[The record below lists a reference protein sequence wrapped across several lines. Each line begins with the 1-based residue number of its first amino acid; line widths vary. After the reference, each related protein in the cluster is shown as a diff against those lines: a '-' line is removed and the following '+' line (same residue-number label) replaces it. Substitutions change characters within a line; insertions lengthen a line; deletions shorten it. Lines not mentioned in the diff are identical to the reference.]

1 MELEERIM
9 ERKRILHIRDS
20 GGLFGGESVILT
32 LAKNIDR
39 SLFHMKLLC
48 MRRPDG
54 RSEPFIAAARET
66 GIDVDILDV
75 RGRFD
80 HRAISNLRSYL
91 KKNRIELIHTHDFKS
106 DFYGLISACSLDIRK
121 ISTAHGS
128 TRDSLLKRLYLL
140 FDEQIVYRCF
150 DRIIAVS
157 EDLRARLS
165 SKLIPRDRIELI
177 QNGVDMDLL
186 DRRDGGSD
194 VDIELPAEPETKVFA
209 VIGRLY
215 PDKGHALF
223 LEAFAQLARDHKDVF
238 CVIVGDGPER
248 ESINKRIKASGLG
261 RKAFCCGAV
270 RDIKRIYDST
280 DYLVI
285 PSLTEGLPYVLLEA
299 MGSGIPV
306 LATSVGDIPLLI
318 RDGHTGFL
326 VPPGD
331 IESLARGMEDLVS
344 MPEQAHLMAE
354 RGRRLVEDHYLAAG
368 MVKKTEAL
376 YLSLLS

>member
-1 MELEERIM
+1 VER
-9 ERKRILHIRDS
+9 RRILHIRDS

-32 LAKNIDR
+32 LARNIDR
-39 SLFHMKLLC
+39 KLFHMRLLC

-54 RSEPFIAAARET
+54 KSEPFIAMARKI
-66 GIDVDILDV
+66 GVDVDPLEV

-80 HRAISNLRSYL
+80 NRAISSLRSYL
-91 KKNRIELIHTHDFKS
+91 KRNRIELIHTHDFKS
-106 DFYGLISACSLDIRK
+106 DFYGLMSACNLGIRK

-140 FDEQIVYRCF
+140 LDEQIAYRCF
-150 DRIIAVS
+150 DRVVAVS
-157 EDLRARLS
+157 EDLRTRLS
-165 SKLIPRDRIELI
+165 GKLIPGDKIELI
-177 QNGVDMDLL
+177 QNGLDMDLL
-186 DRRDGGSD
+186 DLKVGDSD
-194 VDIELPAEPETKVFA
+194 VAFPARPGTKVFG

-223 LEAFAQLARDHKDVF
+223 LEAFAALARDHQDVF
-238 CVIVGDGPER
+238 CVIAGDGPEK
-248 ESINKRIKASGLG
+248 ESIQKQIDASGLG
-261 RKAFCCGAV
+261 GKVMCCGAV
-270 RDIKRIYDST
+270 KDIRRLYDSI

-299 MGSGIPV
+299 MAMGIPV

-318 RDGHTGFL
+318 RDGHTGYL
-326 VPPGD
+326 VAPGD
-331 IESLARGMEDLVS
+331 IESLARGMEDLIS
-344 MPEQAHLMAE
+344 MPGQAHLMAK
-354 RGRRLVEDHYLAAG
+354 RGRKLVEDHYLAAG